1 MFQERSIVMTEMDL
15 LQRIE
20 DLRQKLNTF
29 SSAKSF
35 ADQEL
40 INLSQRLDELL
51 NQYYG
56 MGGLGA

>member
-1 MFQERSIVMTEMDL
+1 MTEMDL